1 MFSSTTRL
9 QVAKQAARRYTISA
23 TDGSGKISSL
33 AVKVHGGSR
42 YATKDG
48 VSHLLSRFNFHNTSG
63 KSALRLV
70 RESELLGGGFQSKV
84 DREFITLTATFLKED
99 LPYYVNALGN
109 VLYKTSFRPYE
120 LPESVL
126 PAAKHD
132 LENHNVCPVRRAEDL
147 LYNITYRR
155 GLGNP
160 VHYDGVEKVTIDD
173 IKEFAS
179 KVYTKENIEIVGEGV
194 NENDLKKFVSDSL
207 LNSLPSGT
215 SLVSTAT
222 PKASINK
229 ENRARHAGQSAA
241 AIAIPVSQKD
251 FAQYEA
257 LARYLTSPL
266 SQLAPSIFKSTLDK
280 QSTTGL
286 FLLSVK
292 DADANVVSENIRKVV
307 SQLKQGV
314 NLSAAK
320 EYVSLQYAIDA
331 DTVVSPTPLNFD
343 SVKNFK
349 LGDFNYVA
357 VGDVSKL
364 PYADEL

>member
-1 MFSSTTRL
+1 MLSSTTRL
-9 QVAKQAARRYTISA
+9 QFAKQAARRYTVSA
-23 TDGSGKISSL
+23 TDGSGKVSTL
-33 AVKVHGGSR
+33 AVKVHAGSR

-48 VSHLLSRFNFHNTSG
+48 ISHLLSRFNFHNTSG

-84 DREFITLTATFLKED
+84 DREFITLSSTFLKED

-132 LENHNVCPVRRAEDL
+132 LESHNICPVRRSEDL
-147 LYNITYRR
+147 LYSITYRN

-160 VHYDGVEKVTIDD
+160 VYYDGVEKVSLED
-173 IKEFAS
+173 IKQYAS
-179 KVYTKENIEIVGEGV
+179 KVYTKENIEIIGEGV
-194 NENDLKKFVSDSL
+194 NENDLKRFVSDSL

-222 PKASINK
+222 PKTFLNK

-241 AIAIPVSQKD
+241 AIAIPVSKED

-257 LARYLTSPL
+257 LSRYLTSPL
-266 SQLAPSIFKSTLDK
+266 SPLAPLIFKAKLDK

-286 FLLSVK
+286 FVLSVK
-292 DADANVVSENIRKVV
+292 GAEADVVSENIKKVV

-320 EYVSLQYAIDA
+320 EYVSLQYAMDA
-331 DTVVSPTPLNFD
+331 DNAVSPVPLNFD
-343 SVKNFK
+343 SVKDFK
-349 LGDFNYVA
+349 LDGFNYVA